1 VHDHTILASDDS
13 FGSVSV
19 CPGGVVHV
27 NLQHV
32 SLKLLPSDFTK
43 LSDLIARANIN
54 FGKRCGLADG
64 KPHLQLVS
72 KDPQDTP
79 QPDPGE

>member
-1 VHDHTILASDDS
+1 LDDHIILAGDDG

-32 SLKLLPSDFTK
+32 SLKFLPSDFTK
-43 LSDLIARANIN
+43 FSDLIARAKIN
-54 FGKRCGLADG
+54 FGKRGGLGDG

-72 KDPQDTP
+72 KDPPDHAE
-79 QPDPGE
+79 PDPAE